1 MNKQFFNFCQVYSR
15 AFCHQSTLIILI
27 FGLVFGLVFW
37 HFFVPI
43 FLFSIIL
50 TTSKALKKS
59 LQQEFIS
66 TILTKKSPKFEIINL
81 IKSLTN
87 QLNKPYLEQT
97 KINFQNV
104 RRELIQIQK
113 NLALVNSTKESQN
126 EEINKLDLPKFLT
139 EIVEKVINLSV
150 QEQKMRR
157 FLQLEDLP
165 KLNLEIKN
173 LTKKSLQD
181 STLIQ
186 TQNLENNEI
195 LEIIQAKKNQ
205 LETIQS
211 CQNKL
216 VQIEDY
222 LEQIQAKLSAIRIL
236 TAKISLQNDSLSSPS
251 DNLLA
256 NIERLNLEIDL
267 FEKEMSKTQI

>member
-1 MNKQFFNFCQVYSR
+1 MNKQFLNFFQVYSR

-37 HFFVPI
+37 QFFIPI

-59 LQQEFIS
+59 LQRDFIS
-66 TILTKKSPKFEIINL
+66 TVLTQKFSKFEIKSL
-81 IKSLTN
+81 VQSLTN
-87 QLNKPYLEQT
+87 ELNKPYLEQT
-97 KINFQNV
+97 KINFQNA

-113 NLALVNSTKESQN
+113 NLAVVNSTNSQN
-126 EEINKLDLPKFLT
+126 EEISKLDLPKFLT
-139 EIVEKVINLSV
+139 EIVEKVINLSL

-195 LEIIQAKKNQ
+195 VEIIQAKKNQ

-222 LEQIQAKLSAIRIL
+222 LEQIQAKLSAIRVL
-236 TAKISLQNDSLSSPS
+236 TAKISLQNDNLSSPS
-251 DNLLA
+251 DNLLT

>member
-1 MNKQFFNFCQVYSR
+1 MNKQFLNFFQVYSR
-15 AFCHQSTLIILI
+15 AFCHQSTLIILV

-37 HFFVPI
+37 QFFIPI

-59 LQQEFIS
+59 LQQDFIS
-66 TILTKKSPKFEIINL
+66 TVLTQKFSKFEIKNL
-81 IKSLTN
+81 VQSLTN
-87 QLNKPYLEQT
+87 ELNKPYLEQT
-97 KINFQNV
+97 KINFQNA

-113 NLALVNSTKESQN
+113 NLDLVNSTNSQN
-126 EEINKLDLPKFLT
+126 EEISKLDLPKFLT
-139 EIVEKVINLSV
+139 EIVEKVINLSL

-195 LEIIQAKKNQ
+195 VEIIQAKKNQ

-222 LEQIQAKLSAIRIL
+222 LEQIQVKLSAIRVL
-236 TAKISLQNDSLSSPS
+236 TAKISLQNDNLSSPS